1 MSEYIPETGEIILLT
16 NNKNIPKSIS
26 ITFTQQ
32 KNKTNIYPDCK
43 IRNNE
48 WKYFSDFD
56 KQNGDKICIGAHFY
70 YRKIANTSF
79 TYIGIIDK
87 IKSRGNQTIIKNGK
101 EIQCEY
107 YIFKTKNIISK
118 GLSLCPGQLVPKIKK
133 GYCRYMYD
141 TCVNSGIDCNNLN
154 TSPQRGIL
162 F

>member
-1 MSEYIPETGEIILLT
+1 MSEYIPETGEIILLI
-16 NNKNIPKSIS
+16 NHKIIPKPIS
-26 ITFTQQ
+26 VTFTQQ

-43 IRNNE
+43 ISNNE

-56 KQNGDKICIGAHFY
+56 KQNKDKICVGAHFY
-70 YRKIANTSF
+70 YRKLANNSF
-79 TYIGIIDK
+79 TYIGIIEK
-87 IKSRGNQTIIKNGK
+87 IKSKGYQNIIKNGK

-118 GLSLCPGQLVPKIKK
+118 GLLLIPNQVVPKIRE

-141 TCVNSGIDCNNLN
+141 TCINSGIDINNLN